1 MADYAAT
8 MALYAAYQAGELEA
22 EGLEAKARILCGLDD
37 GKATP
42 LRSLRRSVRKM
53 LSWGSADLG
62 YDPHDAPLNDVALS
76 RWYLGA
82 LSAYVQDKFG

>member
-42 LRSLRRSVRKM
+42 LTSAEREEM